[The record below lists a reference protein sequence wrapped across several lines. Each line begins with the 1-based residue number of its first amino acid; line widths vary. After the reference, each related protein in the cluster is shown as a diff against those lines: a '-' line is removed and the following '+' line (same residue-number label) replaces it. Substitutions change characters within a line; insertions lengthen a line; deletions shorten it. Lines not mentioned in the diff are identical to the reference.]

1 MRAARVAIH
10 QFQQSAIGTGI
21 RSDPEKAVFAC
32 GPHTAITILQNPADN
47 PHATLVTL
55 FLNAIQE
62 VISSLGIEFERLG
75 LANDMRLIMNYIPV
89 SPTSSPDE
97 MNTEMIK
104 IMVARELARDV
115 EKHFEV

>member
-1 MRAARVAIH
+1 M
-10 QFQQSAIGTGI
+10 
-21 RSDPEKAVFAC
+21 
-32 GPHTAITILQNPADN
+32 
-47 PHATLVTL
+47 
-55 FLNAIQE
+55 
-62 VISSLGIEFERLG
+62 GIEFERLG